1 MQLQNRNSLYPA
13 VLAMLILFS
22 CARGDGELPPPNLVT
37 PPEVEPPSKFAIATS
52 AGEGGSITDNQNVD
66 SGQSVEITATA
77 QEHYQLKQWTGDCGS
92 FSPDN
97 SEITFTASKNC
108 EIRVEFEKISYSI
121 TAISKGGGSLSDG
134 ELSREHGQT
143 AVFTAEPDEGYQ
155 FGNWTIKEGTDCPT
169 LQDPSNPKLTFTVE
183 GNCSLEAIFAKAP
196 RTITIEENDPVTGI
210 KNGEITI
217 TPSLTVNH
225 GEDVEVTATANQH
238 YEFKGWSG
246 TCGDLNNDES
256 IITIT
261 LVSDCTIGAMFEK
274 VSYTVTATSTDGGIV
289 VRDGQPVNEE
299 LSIIYGQTVTLTAT
313 PEKGYQF
320 SGWTSENCPAL
331 EDATVVEAEFMVEDN
346 CSLEAVFT
354 KDSRMITI
362 LENKNGE
369 ISITPSENTVYG
381 DQVEVTAT
389 ANKHYAF
396 KGWSGSCG
404 ELNDDSSSLTITV
417 LENCSI
423 GAVFEKER
431 YIIKPSFSGGGSVHR
446 GGQPVDE
453 ELTIVYGETA
463 VLTAI
468 PEEGYEFDS
477 WTTEGETSTSSCPT
491 LDPKNDQAEF
501 VVEGNCSLEAVF
513 ERKEY
518 GISVRPSEGG
528 EVSRDG
534 KPFDDQH
541 QLIEHGKSVTL
552 KATSSDGYEFDQW
565 KLEGDGCPSLSDD
578 GASNFEL
585 DFTAMGVCQLEADFI
600 KLHKITIDLGI
611 DGESPDT
618 QVKKDG
624 EDVSI
629 EAPED
634 KVHYTFSG
642 WRGTCGNFNPEEK
655 SISFKATKDCEINAE
670 FTKVL
675 YPVTIK
681 AGSGGSVDKTE
692 GEIGFGD
699 NFEVVATPDD
709 GFYFEQW
716 TSSGSGCPD
725 NLDTTFSNAG
735 FKVNGPCFLE
745 ATFKYKLDFEN
756 GKVTFYGGDNGLYE
770 DNNTIRLEEEFLDYK
785 SELIGEEACIEHDDA
800 PGRVCYL
807 IVDDTL
813 LGNLIRK
820 NENVESINTTFV
832 TTMDRL
838 FQDNPSFNQDISSWD
853 VSNVEDMSFMF
864 KGTTSFNQDI
874 SSWDVSN
881 VTDMRG
887 MFKDAILNIDISSWD
902 LGNVGIMS
910 EMFMGATLNVDISSW
925 DVSNVSRMSGMFRGA
940 SSFNQD
946 ISSWDVSNVRN
957 MSAMFMDS
965 SFNQDISSWDVSN
978 ATNLSGMFRE
988 ATSFN
993 QDISSWDVSNA
1004 TNLSGMFRAATSF
1017 NQDISSWDVS
1027 NATNL
1032 SGMFREAASFNQD
1045 ISSWDTSNVTNMSR
1059 MFQGT
1064 EDVPHEFNQNIGSWD
1079 TSKVTNMSEMFRA
1092 ATSFNQDISS
1102 WVTGNVTNMR
1112 IMFYQASSFN
1122 QDIGS
1127 WDTSKVTDMG
1137 FMFYQASSFNQNIGS
1152 WDTSK
1157 VTDMSGMFWESTLFN
1172 QDIGSWD
1179 TSSVTNMSGMF
1190 QGTEKVKHVFNQ
1202 DIGSWDTSNVT
1213 DMSRMFSDAFSFD
1226 QDIGSWDTGN
1236 VTNMAAMF
1244 YYASSFN
1251 QDIGSWDT
1259 SNLTNMNFMFAFA
1272 DVFNQDISNWDVCK
1286 VQNPPIFFAVFSG
1299 LCPYPDV
1306 TYECPPNPNIPDFS
1320 GSGC

>member
-1 MQLQNRNSLYPA
+1 MKELNTSSEPPQKKGGGI
-13 VLAMLILFS
+13 VE
-22 CARGDGELPPPNLVT
+22 DGEL
-37 PPEVEPPSKFAIATS
+37 
-52 AGEGGSITDNQNVD
+52 Q
-66 SGQSVEITATA
+66 
-77 QEHYQLKQWTGDCGS
+77 
-92 FSPDN
+92 
-97 SEITFTASKNC
+97 
-108 EIRVEFEKISYSI
+108 
-121 TAISKGGGSLSDG
+121 
-134 ELSREHGQT
+134 REHGEI
-143 AVFTAEPDEGYQ
+143 ASFTAEPDEGYQ

-169 LQDPSNPKLTFTVE
+169 LQDLSNPKLTFTVE

-217 TPSLTVNH
+217 TPSPTVNH
-225 GEDVEVTATANQH
+225 GEDVEVTATVNQH
-238 YEFKGWSG
+238 YEFKGWTG

-331 EDATVVEAEFMVEDN
+331 EDATVVEAEFMVDDN

-431 YIIKPSFSGGGSVHR
+431 YIIKPSSSGGGSVYR

-468 PEEGYEFDS
+468 PDEGYEFDS
-477 WTTEGETSTSSCPT
+477 WTTEGEMSTSSCPT

-634 KVHYTFSG
+634 KIHYTFSG
-642 WRGTCGNFNPEEK
+642 WGGTCGNFNPEEK
-655 SISFKATKDCEINAE
+655 SISFKATKDCEINAV

-725 NLDTTFSNAG
+725 NLDTTYSNAG

-800 PGRVCYL
+800 RGRVCYL
-807 IVDDTL
+807 IVDDSL
-813 LGNLIRK
+813 LGSVIRK

-881 VTDMRG
+881 VINMRG
-887 MFKDAILNIDISSWD
+887 MFNDAVLNIDISSWD
-902 LGNVGIMS
+902 LGNVDIMI
-910 EMFMGATLNVDISSW
+910 EMFMGATLNIDISSW
-925 DVSNVSRMSGMFRGA
+925 DVSNVTNMSGMFRGA
-940 SSFNQD
+940 TSFNQDISSWDVSNVTNMSGMFRGATSFNQD

-965 SFNQDISSWDVSN
+965 SFNQDIGSWNTGNV
-978 ATNLSGMFRE
+978 TIMSGMFRGT
-988 ATSFN
+988 TSFN
-993 QDISSWDVSNA
+993 QDISLWDVSNVRNMSA
-1004 TNLSGMFRAATSF
+1004 MFMDSSF
-1017 NQDISSWDVS
+1017 NQDIGSWDAGNVTIMS
-1027 NATNL
+1027 E
-1032 SGMFREAASFNQD
+1032 MFRGATSFNRD
-1045 ISSWDTSNVTNMSR
+1045 ISSWDTRNITNMSA
-1059 MFQGT
+1059 
-1064 EDVPHEFNQNIGSWD
+1064 
-1079 TSKVTNMSEMFRA
+1079 MFRA

-1102 WVTGNVTNMR
+1102 WVTGNVTDMR
-1112 IMFYQASSFN
+1112 LMFYQASSFN
-1122 QDIGS
+1122 QNIGS

-1157 VTDMSGMFWESTLFN
+1157 VTDMGFMFKEASSFN

-1179 TSSVTNMSGMF
+1179 TSSVTDMGAMF
-1190 QGTEKVKHVFNQ
+1190 GGTEYDPHEFNQ
-1202 DIGSWDTSNVT
+1202 NIGSWDTSNVTSMGQMFYYAVEFNQNIGSWDTSNVT
-1213 DMSRMFSDAFSFD
+1213 DMNGMFAF
-1226 QDIGSWDTGN
+1226 TR
-1236 VTNMAAMF
+1236 A
-1244 YYASSFN
+1244 FN
-1251 QDIGSWDT
+1251 QDIGSWIT
-1259 SNLTNMNFMFAFA
+1259 SNVTNMNLMFAFA
-1272 DVFNQDISNWDVCK
+1272 EAFNQDISNWDVCK
-1286 VQNPPIFFAVFSG
+1286 VTTGPPTFFIFSSG
-1299 LCPYPDV
+1299 LCPSPDYA